1 MFPEISRKFPWLLLL
16 LCLGW
21 TALLRL
27 PSLDLPLDRDEGEY
41 ASLAWTWSHGLGLPY
56 RDYLEQKPPLS
67 ILLNRAAFAIG
78 GESPE
83 ALRRFALLWQL
94 LCDAALFLLLWRHR
108 ESAFVATCAAL
119 LYACL
124 SVSARCQ
131 GLAANT
137 ESWMSLPLILAFFF
151 LLPEAESR
159 HWLLAGLALGLA
171 ALAKQSA
178 LPALLL
184 LPFLLEEEWVSRAR
198 ALLWAMLGAL
208 VFPGLAWLYFALQ
221 GGAAAFWNCVVG
233 YNFSYAGQ
241 GSAPWNNLFVAFW
254 NLGRE
259 DWPLWVALGLG
270 AWMMWKESQE
280 GSRLYWVWFLAVLC
294 GSLLGGRPYP
304 HYFLPLAAPLSALVA
319 LILAAN
325 PRLWWRGVILGF
337 YALFFA
343 LGNIFLWT
351 AEDGAARSVALY
363 GLDNFAK
370 APAIA
375 AAIEQRTPQGSKLFV
390 WGAEAEL
397 FFLSSRQPATRFL
410 FDYPFTGEAPPWPGG
425 GDELLQA
432 MEDPSTAAVVLEPG
446 FDYRDPLQRRLGERL
461 EQSFELHA
469 DLVPGV
475 MIGFRKS

>member
-1 MFPEISRKFPWLLLL
+1 MFPELSRKFPWLLLL
-16 LCLGW
+16 LCLAV
-21 TALLRL
+21 TALLRV

-83 ALRRFALLWQL
+83 ALRRLALVWQL
-94 LCDAALFLLLWRHR
+94 LCDAALFALLWRQS
-108 ESAFVATCAAL
+108 ESHFGAACGAL
-119 LYACL
+119 LYAFL

-131 GLAANT
+131 GLAANS
-137 ESWMSLPLILAFFF
+137 ESWMSLPLILSFFF
-151 LLPEAESR
+151 LLPEAGSR
-159 HWLLAGLALGLA
+159 HWLLAGFGLGLA
-171 ALAKQSA
+171 ALAKQSV
-178 LPALLL
+178 LPAVLL
-184 LPFLLEEEWVSRAR
+184 LPFLLEENWSAR
-198 ALLWAMLGAL
+198 LHAFLWALLGAL
-208 VFPGLAWLYFALQ
+208 AFPFLALIYFALQ
-221 GGAAAFWNCVVG
+221 GGGSAFWNCVVA

-241 GSAPWNNLFVAFW
+241 GTAPWNNLFVAVW

-259 DWPLWVALGLG
+259 DWPLWIALGLG
-270 AWMMWKESQE
+270 AWMIWKEALE
-280 GSRLYWVWFLAVLC
+280 GTRLYWAWFLAVLC

-319 LILAAN
+319 LILVAQ
-325 PRLWWRGVILGF
+325 PRLWLRGLILSF
-337 YALFFA
+337 YALFFM
-343 LGNIFLWT
+343 LGNIFMWT
-351 AEDGAARSVALY
+351 ADDGAARSVALY

-375 AAIEQRTPQGSKLFV
+375 AAIESRTQQGSKLFI
-390 WGAEAEL
+390 WGSEAEI
-397 FFLSSRQPATRFL
+397 FFLSARQPATRFL

-432 MEDPSTAAVVLEPG
+432 MEDPATTAVVLEPG